1 MGSGISLNKEQIIYI
16 IKRELTKEFY
26 EKQNNK
32 NITCDGCLIYYD
44 FSDEVEYTENNR
56 NAMEVNRY
64 FPEFTKENTNMLKI
78 LDKYIH

>member
-1 MGSGISLNKEQIIYI
+1 MGSGISLSKEQIVHI

-44 FSDEVEYTENNR
+44 FSDEVEYN
-56 NAMEVNRY
+56 
-64 FPEFTKENTNMLKI
+64 NMLKK
-78 LDKYIH
+78 LDKYID